1 MTDRQTMQAR
11 LEAVHSFPETYMFKV
26 IGENN
31 QDFIARVI
39 QAATNAMGSERQLE
53 IRTRESAAGRHVSV
67 TLLAEMEDAESV
79 LQVYD
84 LLQVVQGVHFLL

>member
-1 MTDRQTMQAR
+1 MVDRQTMHDR

-26 IGENN
+26 IGENS

-39 QAATNAMGSERQLE
+39 QAATNAMGREGRLE
-53 IRTRESAAGRHVSV
+53 VRTRESAAGRHVSV

-84 LLQVVQGVHFLL
+84 LLQAVQGVRFLL